1 MFRIFRYPDDDGPMI
16 HVANLDNLNAVLDWF
31 TQRQAQDPDGHQH
44 IVTHGG
50 RVIGVEAGDNGRLVM
65 IH

>member
-1 MFRIFRYPDDDGPMI
+1 MFRIFRYSDDDGPMV
-16 HVANLDNLNAVLDWF
+16 HVVDLDNLNDVLNWF
-31 TQRQAQDPDGHQH
+31 AQRQTLDPDGRQH